1 MSAFVGTCTVDSAEE
16 LRSLIEQ
23 HQTSESYFF
32 LRWPHKVSGF
42 CKTLPDDFPSP
53 EGQVFDSQKELRWKR
68 QGTGYSVLLLSN
80 QTDPVS
86 GFTALDGAWEACDS
100 ALRDEVVRPAYCHES
115 KETRY
120 PKGFYCGTGI
130 KPEAIQQRYFRDLQ
144 TATIHFVAL
153 TLANQP

>member
-23 HQTSESYFF
+23 IQGENSCFF
-32 LRWPHKVSGF
+32 LRWPYKVSGF
-42 CKTLPDDFPSP
+42 CKALPDDFPSP
-53 EGQVFDSQKELRWKR
+53 EGQVFDSQKELRWKV

-80 QTDPVS
+80 QSDPVS
-86 GFTALDGAWEACDS
+86 RFTALDGNWEACD
-100 ALRDEVVRPAYCHES
+100 RPAHCHES
-115 KETRY
+115 KKTRY
-120 PKGFYCGTGI
+120 PKGFYFDTGI
-130 KPEAIQQRYFRDLQ
+130 EREAIQQRYFRDRQ

>member
-23 HQTSESYFF
+23 LQTSESYFF

-42 CKTLPDDFPSP
+42 CKTLPSDFPSP
-53 EGQVFDSQKELRWKR
+53 EGQLFNTTLELRWKA
-68 QGTGYSVLLLSN
+68 QETGYSVLLLSN
-80 QTDPVS
+80 QSDPVS
-86 GFTALDGAWEACDS
+86 GFTALDGNWEACD
-100 ALRDEVVRPAYCHES
+100 RPAHCHES

-120 PKGFYCGTGI
+120 PKGFYFGTGI
-130 KPEAIQQRYFRDLQ
+130 KPEAIQQRYFRDRR

>member
-1 MSAFVGTCTVDSAEE
+1 MSAFVGTCTVDSAEA

-23 HQTSESYFF
+23 RQTSESYFF

-53 EGQVFDSQKELRWKR
+53 EGQLFNNALELRWKR
-68 QGTGYSVLLLSN
+68 QGRGYSVLLLSN

-86 GFTALDGAWEACDS
+86 GFTALDGNWETCD
-100 ALRDEVVRPAYCHES
+100 RPAHCHES

-120 PKGFYCGTGI
+120 PKGFYFDTGI
-130 KPEAIQQRYFRDLQ
+130 EREAIQQRYFRDRR